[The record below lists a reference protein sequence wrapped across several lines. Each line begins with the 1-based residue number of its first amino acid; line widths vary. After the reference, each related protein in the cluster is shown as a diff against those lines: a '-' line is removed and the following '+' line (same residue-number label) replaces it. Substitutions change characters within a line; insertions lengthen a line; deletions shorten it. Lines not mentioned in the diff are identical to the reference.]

1 MQRLVYVQQHAR
13 PEDREHEM
21 TVRKGDL
28 ESSRDGTQK
37 KRTSVFLHIVRARG
51 QQRNAEL
58 GGSEQTE
65 SGSLWEVLSVAVTV

>member
-1 MQRLVYVQQHAR
+1 MELRKKGLPCSYVQ
-13 PEDREHEM
+13 
-21 TVRKGDL
+21 
-28 ESSRDGTQK
+28 
-37 KRTSVFLHIVRARG
+37 VRARG